1 MTDRTADAGF
11 DPDPALRLLVANGVV
26 FVLIGGLA
34 ARQHGSTTVTNDLD
48 ICYERS
54 PENAERLAASLR
66 EMQARLRGVEDE
78 VPFILDART
87 IRNGDSFTFATDYGS
102 IDILATPSGTSG
114 YPDLVAGAIAMDF
127 GGYVVDVVALDD
139 LIRMKRAAGRA
150 KDRVEVEIL
159 IALRDE
165 LTRRGE
171 L

>member
-1 MTDRTADAGF
+1 MTDRTADPDF
-11 DPDPALRLLVANGVV
+11 DPDPALRLLVARGVV

-34 ARQHGSTTVTNDLD
+34 ARQHGSPTVTRDLD

-54 PENAERLAASLR
+54 AENAARLADALR
-66 EMQARLRGVEDE
+66 EMRATLRGVEED

-87 IRNGDSFTFATDYGS
+87 IRNGDSFTFVTEYGS
-102 IDILATPSGTSG
+102 VDILATPSGTAG
-114 YPDLVAGAIAMDF
+114 YPDLVAGAVTMDF
-127 GGYVVDVVALDD
+127 GGYEVDVVALDD
-139 LIRMKRAAGRA
+139 LIRMKRAAGRP

>member
-1 MTDRTADAGF
+1 MTGRIPDAAF
-11 DPDPALRLLVANGVV
+11 EPDPALRLLVSNGVV

-66 EMQARLRGVEDE
+66 QMRARLRGADED
-78 VPFILDART
+78 VPFILDAQT
-87 IRNGDSFTFATDYGS
+87 IRNGDSFTFTTEYGS
-102 IDILATPSGTSG
+102 VDILATPSGTSG
-114 YPDLVAGAIAMDF
+114 YPDLVAGAVAMDF

-159 IALRDE
+159 IALRDL
-165 LTRRGE
+165 LTERGE